1 MHNLGISVYPTQS
14 DLREMCDYIKM
25 SAKFGFKRIFTNLLS
40 VKSDEEAVFNKFK
53 SVVSVAKENDMT
65 VIADINHKVFE
76 ALNLKR
82 DDLSF
87 FKTLGVSGI
96 RVDAGFS
103 AQEIAQLS
111 YNKQHMYVELNIS
124 VSDTFIEDVLSYQP
138 NLDKLIGCHNFYP
151 QTYTGLSYQHFVNT
165 SEVYKRNNVHTAA
178 FVTSQEA
185 TVGPWM
191 IMEGLPTLESHRNLP
206 IAVQVKHLLMTNL
219 VDDFIIGNAF
229 ASESELQSLS
239 EINLAMPSFDVY
251 LNNDI
256 TGLDETIVTEEFH
269 FNRGD
274 ISDYV
279 IRSTMSRVH
288 YKDEPFPPNNTK
300 QIKKGDIVICNE
312 QYGHYK
318 GELQIALQDM
328 ENHGYKNV
336 IGHVKKEEH
345 FLLNLLKPWQSFELK
360 VIS

>member
-14 DLREMCDYIKM
+14 DLGEMCDYIKM

-53 SVVSVAKENDMT
+53 SVVKVAKENDMT

-165 SEVYKRNNVHTAA
+165 SEVYKKNNVHTAA

-185 TVGPWM
+185 TVGPWI
-191 IMEGLPTLESHRNLP
+191 IMEGLPTLESHRKLP

-269 FNRGD
+269 FNRG
-274 ISDYV
+274 I
-279 IRSTMSRVH
+279 
-288 YKDEPFPPNNTK
+288 F
-300 QIKKGDIVICNE
+300 QIML
-312 QYGHYK
+312 YG
-318 GELQIALQDM
+318 QR
-328 ENHGYKNV
+328 
-336 IGHVKKEEH
+336 
-345 FLLNLLKPWQSFELK
+345 
-360 VIS
+360 